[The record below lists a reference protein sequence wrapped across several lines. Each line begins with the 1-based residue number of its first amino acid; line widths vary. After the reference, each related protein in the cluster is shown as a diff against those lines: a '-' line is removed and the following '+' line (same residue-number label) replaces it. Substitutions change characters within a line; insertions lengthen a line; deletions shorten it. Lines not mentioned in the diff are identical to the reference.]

1 MVNNEQNNRT
11 YRCNEDAAEIEGF
24 NLSQTDETA
33 MEAAQD
39 ATGYAD
45 ENRDKKTSG
54 IAPVAGRISTLTVTI
69 PLWWP
74 RRSTSR

>member
-33 MEAAQD
+33 KEAAQD
-39 ATGYAD
+39 ATSYAD
-45 ENRDKKTSG
+45 ENRDKKASG
-54 IAPVAGRISTLTVTI
+54 ILAGHDELRK
-69 PLWWP
+69 
-74 RRSTSR
+74 RARD

>member
-33 MEAAQD
+33 KEAAQD
-39 ATGYAD
+39 ATSYAY
-45 ENRDKKTSG
+45 ENRDKKASG
-54 IAPVAGRISTLTVTI
+54 ILPCMMSFASAPAIKPKKNPG
-69 PLWWP
+69 
-74 RRSTSR
+74 